1 MEKYLIY
8 NFNDDYGLTNKS
20 FKEESKDS
28 YSIYQGDKNQMNKTL
43 VKRMPNL
50 TIKDNI
56 RYI

>member
-1 MEKYLIY
+1 MLCCLKLKLIKKR
-8 NFNDDYGLTNKS
+8 NIKD
-20 FKEESKDS
+20 ESKDS
-28 YSIYQGDKNQMNKTL
+28 YLIYQGDKNQMNKTL